1 MVPESQMVLQSGQGV
16 QRHLESR
23 DEAMLGEHLQVE
35 ASSFVGM
42 MCFELQPLAEIWWLF
57 MELST

>member
-1 MVPESQMVLQSGQGV
+1 MVLQSGQGV